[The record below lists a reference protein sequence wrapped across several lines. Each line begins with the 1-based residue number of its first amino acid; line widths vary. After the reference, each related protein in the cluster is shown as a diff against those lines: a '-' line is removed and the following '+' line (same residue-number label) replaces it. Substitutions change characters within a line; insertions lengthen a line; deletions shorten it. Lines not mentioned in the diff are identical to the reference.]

1 VWWKRCLLYHRE
13 RERRDFFLVDKNFSK
28 RLSLYLY
35 FFKSFSSSI
44 ALSPSITESFSR
56 KFSNCYK
63 RKKDFIYCLLC
74 SFTKKKGNLSG
85 VRL

>member
-13 RERRDFFLVDKNFSK
+13 RERRDFFFLVDKNFSK

-63 RKKDFIYCLLC
+63 KEKILFIAFCVRSRKKGK
-74 SFTKKKGNLSG
+74 SFGG
-85 VRL
+85 